1 MTMKKEQNGGHERLR
16 ITPDEYSRIYY
27 EISEADFNTSGPNL
41 QRIDKLARGIYE
53 YLKFKRKHMEGYMY
67 EFKY

>member
-1 MTMKKEQNGGHERLR
+1 MR

-41 QRIDKLARGIYE
+41 QRIDKLARGINE